1 MPQRDRQAHDREQAQ
16 RRVVQA
22 MRNNPALLLFR
33 TFSGCWLRDP
43 QDAASEREPMADHTF
58 YALLERGFLEDAG
71 RWGFSL
77 TYRLSEAGQSAEL
90 GAEGYVEAVS

>member
-1 MPQRDRQAHDREQAQ
+1 
-16 RRVVQA
+16 
-22 MRNNPALLLFR
+22 
-33 TFSGCWLRDP
+33 
-43 QDAASEREPMADHTF
+43 MADHTF